1 MTTNYELG
9 LGEAAKGMLEKVK
22 RIGLFENSDK
32 AQFETPKWLEKRREW
47 QQAHAIYSEGLILNE
62 NEDDFKQG

>member
-47 QQAHAIYSEGLILNE
+47 Q
-62 NEDDFKQG
+62 

>member
-9 LGEAAKGMLEKVK
+9 LGEAAKGMLENVK

-32 AQFETPKWLEKRREW
+32 QQFETPKWLEKRREW
-47 QQAHAIYSEGLILNE
+47 QKAHAIYSEKLILNE
-62 NEDDFKQG
+62 N

>member
-9 LGEAAKGMLEKVK
+9 LGEAAKGMLENVK

-32 AQFETPKWLEKRREW
+32 Q
-47 QQAHAIYSEGLILNE
+47 
-62 NEDDFKQG
+62 